1 MVGEAVSSYPVGMGQ
16 ARYDEAGRD
25 GEGRLRVAC
34 LLGGETMAVA
44 SGADFKVSKARP
56 SE

>member
-1 MVGEAVSSYPVGMGQ
+1 MSSYPVGTRQ

-44 SGADFKVSKARP
+44 SGADFKVSK
-56 SE
+56 

>member
-1 MVGEAVSSYPVGMGQ
+1 MRRALSHMGSAPSSSALTQ

-25 GEGRLRVAC
+25 GEGRLRVGC

-44 SGADFKVSKARP
+44 SGADFKVSQ
-56 SE
+56 

>member
-1 MVGEAVSSYPVGMGQ
+1 MCSKSVDMGQ

-44 SGADFKVSKARP
+44 SGADFKVSKYV
-56 SE
+56 SNLVGK